1 MGFNEVKK
9 IVDGIVKNEFNHIQI
24 SLEKD
29 FIDNNTE
36 QKELTKTTQEIFEEL
51 KSSMSEEQRKLLL
64 SLDFAIADE
73 WTNICKFYFKE
84 GLKAGICNLKFLNE
98 INSMGSIL

>member
-1 MGFNEVKK
+1 
-9 IVDGIVKNEFNHIQI
+9 
-24 SLEKD
+24 
-29 FIDNNTE
+29 
-36 QKELTKTTQEIFEEL
+36 
-51 KSSMSEEQRKLLL
+51 MSEEQRKLLL

-98 INSMGSIL
+98 INSVGSIL